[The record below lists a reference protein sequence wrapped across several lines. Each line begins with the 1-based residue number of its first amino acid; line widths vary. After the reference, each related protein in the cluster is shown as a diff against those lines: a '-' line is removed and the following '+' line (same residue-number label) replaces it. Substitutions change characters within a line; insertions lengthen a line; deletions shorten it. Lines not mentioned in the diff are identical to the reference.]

1 MSRWPLTEVSEA
13 EGIREEH
20 VHDPGFD
27 LALRCREG
35 DEAAW
40 SELYLGHGRRVASF
54 LRRLVGNTRDLEDLV
69 QQVFVELLSCLED
82 FRGDARFGTF
92 VLGVATHVAETYLR
106 REFRWRRRKVAW
118 RQWND
123 AGPSLGPDPAAG
135 AQARE
140 ILTVTFGVLAQMD
153 LGHRAVW
160 TLSDVEGLD
169 SEEVSK
175 ALRIPAGTV
184 RSRLFHARRR
194 VAAALVGAGLE
205 VPASRGWRPGTAG
218 RGE

>member
-1 MSRWPLTEVSEA
+1 MSGWPIRSAGGIEE
-13 EGIREEH
+13 EGVR
-20 VHDPGFD
+20 DPGFD

-40 SELYLGHGRRVASF
+40 CELYLAEGRRVASF
-54 LRRLVGNTRDLEDLV
+54 LRRLLGNTPDLEDLV
-69 QQVFVELLSCLED
+69 QQVFVALLSSLEG

-92 VLGVATHVAETYLR
+92 VLGVATHVAEGHLR

-118 RQWND
+118 RELND
-123 AGPSLGPDPAAG
+123 AGPSMGPDPAAG
-135 AQARE
+135 GEARE
-140 ILTVTFGVLAQMD
+140 ILAVTFQVLAGMD

-160 TLSDVEGLD
+160 TLSEVEGLD
-169 SEEVSK
+169 SEEVSR
-175 ALRIPAGTV
+175 ALDIPAGTV

-194 VAAALVGAGLE
+194 VATALLGAGLE
-205 VPASRGWRPGTAG
+205 VPGAGARRPATAG

>member
-1 MSRWPLTEVSEA
+1 MSGRPLPGFG
-13 EGIREEH
+13 GIEEDG
-20 VHDPGFD
+20 VGDPGFD

-35 DEAAW
+35 DPAAW
-40 SELYLGHGRRVASF
+40 SELYLAHGRRVASF
-54 LRRLVGNTRDLEDLV
+54 LRRLLGNTPDLEDLV
-69 QQVFVELLSCLED
+69 QQVFVNLLSSLPN

-92 VLGVATHVAETYLR
+92 VLGVATHVADTHLR
-106 REFRWRRRKVAW
+106 REFRWRRRKVAYRLW
-118 RQWND
+118 TD
-123 AGPSLGPDPAAG
+123 AGPSLGYDPAAG

-140 ILTVTFGVLAQMD
+140 ILAVTFGALGQMD

-169 SEEVSK
+169 SEEVSR
-175 ALRIPAGTV
+175 ALAIPAGTV

-194 VAAALVGAGLE
+194 VATALVEAGFE
-205 VPASRGWRPGTAG
+205 VPGPRASGPGTAG